1 VVALAIP
8 SAVISY
14 AVADNFAL
22 RDQPA
27 GRLLDIFVRRE
38 DAEVFVEAVR
48 GDEPELTSY
57 PRIERSELEA
67 GGLN

>member
-1 VVALAIP
+1 VVALASIGGDLH
-8 SAVISY
+8 AVL
-14 AVADNFAL
+14 FAL
-22 RDQPA
+22 RDKPTR
-27 GRLLDIFVRRE
+27 RLLDIFVRRE
-38 DAEVFVEAVR
+38 DAERFVEAVR